1 MKKKFTKMTD
11 LPTLLVFTVFA
22 VCVLMVLLYGARVY
36 EHLAEQSEENF
47 RLRTA
52 AQYLR
57 TRVWQA
63 EVVCVTDF
71 DGCEALT
78 LKETIDGTAY
88 LTRVYCHEGFLRE
101 LFGAESASL
110 SPEDGEKIM
119 PLESL
124 QMEQNGSLL
133 TLQADTVRLQL
144 QLRGKEGVAP

>member
-36 EHLAEQSEENF
+36 GQLAQQGEESF

-63 EVVCVTDF
+63 EVVSITDF
-71 DGCEALT
+71 DGCDALI
-78 LKETIDGTAY
+78 LKETIDGMDY

-101 LFGAESASL
+101 LFCAESASL
-110 SPEDGEKIM
+110 SPEDGEKILS
-119 PLESL
+119 LESL
-124 QMEQNGSLL
+124 KMELNGDLL
-133 TLQADTVRLQL
+133 VLKAENCRLLL
-144 QLRGKEGVAP
+144 QLRGKEGALP

>member
-36 EHLAEQSEENF
+36 GQLAQQGEESF

-63 EVVCVTDF
+63 EVVSITDF
-71 DGCEALT
+71 DGCDALT
-78 LKETIDGTAY
+78 LKETIDGTDY

-101 LFGAESASL
+101 LFCAESASL
-110 SPEDGEKIM
+110 SPEDGEKILS
-119 PLESL
+119 LESL
-124 QMEQNGSLL
+124 KMELDGDLL
-133 TLQADTVRLQL
+133 VLKAENCRLLL
-144 QLRGKEGVAP
+144 QLRGKEGALP